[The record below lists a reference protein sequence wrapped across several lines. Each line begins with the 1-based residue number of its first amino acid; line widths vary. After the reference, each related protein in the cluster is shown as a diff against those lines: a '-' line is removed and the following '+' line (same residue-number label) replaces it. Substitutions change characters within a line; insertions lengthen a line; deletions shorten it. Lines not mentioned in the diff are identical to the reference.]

1 MKNVREFTLKT
12 KNDKLAYLPGET
24 LRGELYISFEE
35 ETEVKSIKIFLQGVG
50 AGQRL
55 EQTVEDLQDK
65 TEDGDGRI
73 AKQTLVDIGLRAF
86 GNSSRENKKITPV
99 HDKGR
104 YVYEFQFRIPE
115 VLPPSFRS
123 PIEKDLGYVRYYLQ
137 AVLQRPRKNDKKSY
151 IPVIINELIS
161 PDRPEL
167 KILPGS
173 SNKKPVTTNCISTG
187 TLLLEVYLSRS
198 HYMQGDKILINA
210 TAENEST
217 KEMKELYA
225 KLIRRVWSK
234 ARFGTKTYTVEVSIV
249 HGDRIG
255 PSKRYFI
262 HKSNFSSANK

>member
-1 MKNVREFTLKT
+1 MKT

-24 LRGELYISFEE
+24 LRGELFVSFEE

-50 AGQRL
+50 AGQWL
-55 EQTVEDLQDK
+55 EQSGTAVLTEK
-65 TEDGDGRI
+65 TQDGDGKI

-104 YVYEFQFRIPE
+104 YVYEFQFRVPE
-115 VLPPSFRS
+115 TLPPTFRS

-137 AVLQRPRKNDKKSY
+137 AVLQRPRKTDRKSH
-151 IPVIINELIS
+151 IPVVINQLIL

-173 SNKKPVTTNCISTG
+173 SNKKPVTTNCMSTG
-187 TLLLEVYLSRS
+187 TLLLEVYLSKS
-198 HYMQGDKILINA
+198 HFVQGDKILINA

-217 KEMKELYA
+217 KQMKELYA

-234 ARFGTKTYTVEVSIV
+234 ARFGTKTYTVEVAIV
-249 HGDRIG
+249 HGDRIP
-255 PSKRYFI
+255 PSKRYDFVYI
-262 HKSNFSSANK
+262 

>member
-1 MKNVREFTLKT
+1 MKNIREFTLKT
-12 KNDKLAYLPGET
+12 KNDKLAYLAGET

-50 AGQRL
+50 AGQWL
-55 EQTVEDLQDK
+55 DQSGEIVQEK
-65 TEDGDGRI
+65 TQDGDGRI

-104 YVYEFQFRIPE
+104 YVYEFQFQIPE
-115 VLPPSFRS
+115 SLPPTFRS
-123 PIEKDLGYVRYYLQ
+123 PIEKDLGYVRYYLK
-137 AVLQRPRKNDKKSY
+137 AVLQRPRKNDKKSH
-151 IPVIINELIS
+151 IPVIINQLIS

-217 KEMKELYA
+217 KQMKELYA

-234 ARFGTKTYTVEVSIV
+234 ARFGTKTYTAEVAII
-249 HGDRIG
+249 HGDKISS
-255 PSKRYFI
+255 SKR
-262 HKSNFSSANK
+262 